1 MVCPSELS
9 LPTLLLRVPGG
20 SQRCL
25 EEGSYLPGKAFFYQ
39 EVHLSQNG
47 VPPGVTDTLGGLPPL
62 FGLVG
67 VSVPG
72 TRTMKF

>member
-1 MVCPSELS
+1 M
-9 LPTLLLRVPGG
+9 
-20 SQRCL
+20 
-25 EEGSYLPGKAFFYQ
+25 EEGPYLPGKTFFYL

-47 VPPGVTDTLGGLPPL
+47 VPPGVTDTLGG